1 MGYSPWG
8 HKESDRTERL
18 HFHFSL
24 SLIHMSEWTVAQVTN
39 YFRGISFSFPGS
51 APTKVKASQVSMT
64 SLHQIALSDICSE
77 AVSLTQVPFEAPW
90 VRLLDVARSL
100 NPTLIR
106 LRSFTHDFSRTL
118 TGTKMAVPGQVPGH
132 PHQHSI
138 FPSSKSV
145 QGPLGHP
152 LSNLIF

>member
-1 MGYSPWG
+1 MQ
-8 HKESDRTERL
+8 
-18 HFHFSL
+18 
-24 SLIHMSEWTVAQVTN
+24 ATN

-64 SLHQIALSDICSE
+64 SLHQIVLSDICSE

-100 NPTLIR
+100 NPALIR

-118 TGTKMAVPGQVPGH
+118 IGTKMAVPGQVPGDPPNI

-152 LSNLIF
+152 PSNLIF